1 MATSLVN
8 AGLLFLTAPDYLTEE
23 QVIVLENGAPMPE
36 PPALNFKHRVKLF
49 TSSNKMNMKFS
60 LGRIIIKTLLYIP
73 LLVLLHDVVIVFIY
87 LCGGS
92 VDTNYEEFRHGDCY
106 LSAEKVSAPILFE
119 FYKIKREQKNGW
131 YIKFEIPGTMDGN
144 FLLSI
149 ISRNKIMKQNST
161 REIVGSCYVEL
172 VETLDTQYIKIW

>member
-1 MATSLVN
+1 
-8 AGLLFLTAPDYLTEE
+8 
-23 QVIVLENGAPMPE
+23 
-36 PPALNFKHRVKLF
+36 
-49 TSSNKMNMKFS
+49 MNIKFS
-60 LGRIIIKTLLYIP
+60 LGKTIIKTLLYVS
-73 LLVLLHDVVIVFIY
+73 LLIFLHDVVIIIIY

-119 FYKIKREQKNGW
+119 FYKIKREQKNSW

-149 ISRNKIMKQNST
+149 ISHNKIMKQNSA
-161 REIVGSCYVEL
+161 REIAESRYAEL
-172 VETLDTQYIKIW
+172 VEILDAQYIKIW